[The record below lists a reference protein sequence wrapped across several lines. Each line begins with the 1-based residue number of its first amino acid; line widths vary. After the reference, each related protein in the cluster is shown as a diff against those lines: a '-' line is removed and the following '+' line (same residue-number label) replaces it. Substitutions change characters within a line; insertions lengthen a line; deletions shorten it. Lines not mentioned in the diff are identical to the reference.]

1 MIILQK
7 EIKKSTEFVRNPKK
21 NVIYPDNKWY
31 QVWELFMTLILLTSC
46 FLTPVEIAFTPPVVS
61 NHSPQSIFEFIMD
74 FLFALDVVVTFFCAY

>member
-1 MIILQK
+1 MFELH
-7 EIKKSTEFVRNPKK
+7 PKK

-61 NHSPQSIFEFIMD
+61 NHSTQSILEFIMD